1 MEALLR
7 ALRSTVRNHAPKAI
21 AAIVLLTVV
30 FGVLARQAE
39 QTAGF
44 ENFAPDNEI
53 SQTFE
58 AIEDE
63 FASAAVQ
70 TSQLVVFAPGGGD
83 VLSAAGVQYALHLRQ
98 RVAEIDDLAAGLAT
112 QQPTGPVFTYADL
125 VLQAAQDQQIDPMT
139 LDDAAVD
146 AIFAQAA
153 AAMPEAQRGRVI
165 QSLGDYDP
173 ATQTAA
179 VGAAVLFLDGD
190 LDPAVLEKARSAT
203 AELEEEF
210 QGLQIRSFDF
220 MVLSDEVTTEVQ
232 TQLSRL
238 LGLAF
243 LLILL
248 ILVGIY
254 RRASDV
260 ITSLVGLVM
269 TIVWMQ
275 GISALLGPKFLG
287 LTGGMNEMAMMI
299 PILLVGLGVDYGI
312 HLTMRYRED
321 RAHGHE
327 PREAADTAIRA
338 VGAALTL
345 ATITTVVGFA
355 TNVTNPLPPLQDFG
369 VFAAAG
375 VLSAFVVMAT
385 FVPAV
390 RLVLDERAA
399 RKGKLAPVP
408 GHGEG
413 QPGILGR
420 ISSAFAPYAT
430 HHPWTVLSVAALVTV
445 AGLVASSGL
454 STEFSQTEFF
464 PSDSEALDTI
474 NTVQDSFGGDLT
486 ETTDILVRGDLSA
499 PEALQAL
506 VTFEQALTDD
516 EDVRQVAGQ
525 AQVDSVL
532 YRIQQIT
539 DMVAA
544 GPGAGGHPAEPG
556 TDAPVGPDPQALAT
570 LLAQVDA
577 VGIGS
582 LDGIDPQADVAA
594 LYDALLAVDPSAGAV
609 LSRNDQGGYDATL
622 VDVSTSAMTDV
633 GQLAEDLDEDAE
645 VLRDAGLDA
654 DFASEGLLIDYVL
667 DQLRSSQITSLGLT
681 LVASMLILSLVFWV
695 RERKPMLGVLAI
707 AAVGIV
713 VAWVLGLMAVFG
725 IPFNVMTAMVSALA
739 IGIGVPYGI
748 HVVNRFL
755 EDRTRYPSLED
766 AVRQTLLHTGGAL
779 VGSAVTTIAGFGV
792 LALSTVRPMKQFG
805 IVTAM
810 TIGLALLSSIAVL
823 PAMLT
828 VWSKRHEWSD
838 EPPAPTDAPEGEVV
852 PAPAAR
858 QP

>member
-7 ALRSTVRNHAPKAI
+7 ALRATVRNHALKAI

-30 FGVLARQAE
+30 FGALAGQAE

-53 SQTFE
+53 SQTFD

-63 FASAAVQ
+63 FSSASVQ
-70 TSQLVVFAPGGGD
+70 TSQLVVFAPEGGD
-83 VLSAAGVQYALHLRQ
+83 VLSAAGVQYALHLKQ
-98 RVAEIDDLAAGLAT
+98 RVTEIDALAAGLAT
-112 QQPTGPVFTYADL
+112 EQPTGPVFTYADL
-125 VLQAAQDQQIDPMT
+125 VLQAAQAQQIDPTT
-139 LDDAAVD
+139 LDDDAVD
-146 AIFAQAA
+146 AIFAQAVE
-153 AAMPEAQRGRVI
+153 AMPEAQRGRVL
-165 QSLGDYDP
+165 QSLGEYDP

-190 LDPAVLEKARSAT
+190 LDPSVLEQARLAT

-210 QGLQIRSFDF
+210 QGLDIRSFDF
-220 MVLSDEVTTEVQ
+220 MVLSDEVMTEVQ
-232 TQLSRL
+232 SQLSRL

-269 TIVWMQ
+269 TIIWMQ

-321 RAHGHE
+321 RSHGHA

-369 VFAAAG
+369 IFAAAG

-399 RKGKLAPVP
+399 RRGKLAPVP

-420 ISSAFAPYAT
+420 VSSAFAPYAT
-430 HHPWTVLSVAALVTV
+430 HHPWTVLSAAAVVTI
-445 AGLVASSGL
+445 AGLVASAGL

-464 PSDSEALDTI
+464 PSDSEALEII

-486 ETTDILVRGDLSA
+486 ETTDVLVTGDVA
-499 PEALQAL
+499 RPEALAAL
-506 VTFEQALTDD
+506 VAFEQSLADD
-516 EDVRQVAGQ
+516 ADVRQVAGQ

-544 GPGAGGHPAEPG
+544 TPDAGGESQAPAGPELG
-556 TDAPVGPDPQALAT
+556 GPDPQAIMA
-570 LLAQVDA
+570 LLAQVEA
-577 VGIGS
+577 VGLGS
-582 LDGIDPQADVAA
+582 PDGIAPEADVVA

-609 LSRNDQGGYDATL
+609 LSRDDQGRYDATL
-622 VDVSTSAMTDV
+622 VDVSTSALTDV
-633 GQLAEDLDEDAE
+633 GQLAEDLDADTA

-654 DFASEGLLIDYVL
+654 DFASEGLLIDFVL
-667 DQLRSSQITSLGLT
+667 DQLRSSQITSLAFT
-681 LVASMLILSLVFWV
+681 LIGSMLILSLVFWV

-713 VAWVLGLMAVFG
+713 VAWVLGLMALLG

-739 IGIGVPYGI
+739 IGIGVPFGI

-755 EDRTRYPSLED
+755 EDRTRYGSLEE

-779 VGSAVTTIAGFGV
+779 VGSAMTTIAGFGV
-792 LALSTVRPMKQFG
+792 LALSTVRPMQQFG

-823 PAMLT
+823 PAMLA
-828 VWSKRHEWSD
+828 VWSKRHDWSD
-838 EPPAPTDAPEGEVV
+838 EASAPTEAPDGETV
-852 PAPAAR
+852 PAPVAT

>member
-7 ALRSTVRNHAPKAI
+7 ALRATVRNHAPKAI
-21 AAIVLLTVV
+21 VAIVLLTVV
-30 FGVLARQAE
+30 FGALASQAE

-63 FASAAVQ
+63 FSSAAVQ
-70 TSQLVVFAPGGGD
+70 TSQLVVFAPEGGD

-98 RVAEIDDLAAGLAT
+98 RVTEIDALSAALAT
-112 QQPTGPVFTYADL
+112 EQPTGPVFTYADL
-125 VLQAAQDQQIDPMT
+125 VLQAAQAQQIDPTT

-146 AIFAQAA
+146 AIFAQAVE
-153 AAMPEAQRGRVI
+153 AMPEAQRGRVI
-165 QSLGDYDP
+165 QSLGEYDP

-190 LDPAVLEKARSAT
+190 LDPGAIEQARLAT
-203 AELEEEF
+203 AQLEEEF
-210 QGLQIRSFDF
+210 QGLEIRSFDF
-220 MVLSDEVTTEVQ
+220 MVLSDEVMTAVQ

-321 RAHGHE
+321 RSHGHA

-345 ATITTVVGFA
+345 ATITTVVGFV
-355 TNVTNPLPPLQDFG
+355 TNLTNPLPPLQDFG
-369 VFAAAG
+369 VFAAVG

-385 FVPAV
+385 FVPSV

-413 QPGILGR
+413 QPGFLGR
-420 ISSAFAPYAT
+420 VSSAFAPYAT
-430 HHPWTVLSVAALVTV
+430 HHPWAVLSAAALLTI

-464 PSDSEALDTI
+464 PSDSEALETI

-486 ETTDILVRGDLSA
+486 ETTDVLVTGDVA
-499 PEALQAL
+499 RPEALAAL
-506 VTFEQALTDD
+506 VAFEQSLTDD

-544 GPGAGGHPAEPG
+544 APEPG
-556 TDAPVGPDPQALAT
+556 GEAPTGSEAGGPDPGAIMA

-577 VGIGS
+577 VGLGS
-582 LDGIDPQADVAA
+582 PDGIDPQADVAA
-594 LYDALLAVDPSAGAV
+594 LYDALLAVDPSAAAV
-609 LSRNDQGGYDATL
+609 LSRDDQGGYDATL
-622 VDVSTSAMTDV
+622 VDVSTSALTDV
-633 GQLAEDLDEDAE
+633 GQLAEDLDEDTA
-645 VLRDAGLDA
+645 VLRDAGLEA
-654 DFASEGLLIDYVL
+654 DVASEGLLIDFVL
-667 DQLRSSQITSLGLT
+667 DQLRSSQITSLGFT

-713 VAWVLGLMAVFG
+713 VAWVLGLMAILG

-739 IGIGVPYGI
+739 IGIGVPFGI

-755 EDRTRYPSLED
+755 EDRTRYASLEE
-766 AVRQTLLHTGGAL
+766 AVRQTLMHTGGAL
-779 VGSAVTTIAGFGV
+779 VGSAITTIAGFGV
-792 LALSTVRPMKQFG
+792 LALSTVRPMQQFG

-823 PAMLT
+823 PAMLS
-828 VWSKRHEWSD
+828 VWSKRHDWSD
-838 EPPAPTDAPEGEVV
+838 EPSSPAGASDDQAA
-852 PAPAAR
+852 PAPAGR